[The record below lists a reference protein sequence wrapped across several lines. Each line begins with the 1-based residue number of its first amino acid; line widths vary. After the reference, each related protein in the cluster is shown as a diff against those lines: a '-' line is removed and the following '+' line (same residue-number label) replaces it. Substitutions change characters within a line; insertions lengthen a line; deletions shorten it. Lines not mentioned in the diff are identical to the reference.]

1 MIYLNNLV
9 NYIRKIHADSLIKC
23 KKKKKKKKI
32 ERKKVRRV
40 IQHDLKKNFTPI
52 KIPLPIFLK

>member
-23 KKKKKKKKI
+23 KKKKKK
-32 ERKKVRRV
+32 VRRV

>member
-23 KKKKKKKKI
+23 KKRKKKKK
-32 ERKKVRRV
+32 RKKVRRV

>member
-1 MIYLNNLV
+1 MQIVLLNV
-9 NYIRKIHADSLIKC
+9 

>member
-23 KKKKKKKKI
+23 KKKKKKEKK
-32 ERKKVRRV
+32 KKES
-40 IQHDLKKNFTPI
+40 
-52 KIPLPIFLK
+52 